1 MKKLS
6 CDVANKEFHDL
17 SAALS
22 WIGKELPD
30 TLVIIELKKE
40 EDGSDE

>member
-1 MKKLS
+1 MKMSSYNL
-6 CDVANKEFHDL
+6 ANKEFHDL

>member
-1 MKKLS
+1 MKKSS
-6 CDVANKEFHDL
+6 CDVANKEFHAL

-30 TLVIIELKKE
+30 NLVIIELKKE